1 MGDGSSKPSLKQSGA
16 NRGQGAIIPINGRHN
31 VWALLL
37 MGEIIFVGVVGA
49 LIFAAYYSLVLF
61 PRQRDFAKRQ
71 RMARELAAGDEI
83 VTYGG
88 IIGKVKHID
97 SSKGIA
103 LVEIADGVTVRLVI
117 AAMVGRYDPEE
128 IARNARMGQDT
139 NVEMTP

>member
-1 MGDGSSKPSLKQSGA
+1 LEDGSSKPSLKQSSA
-16 NRGQGAIIPINGRHN
+16 NRGRGAIIPTNGRHN

-49 LIFAAYYSLVLF
+49 LIFAGYYSLVLF

-97 SSKGIA
+97 SAKGIA

>member
-1 MGDGSSKPSLKQSGA
+1 
-16 NRGQGAIIPINGRHN
+16 
-31 VWALLL
+31 
-37 MGEIIFVGVVGA
+37 MGEIIAVGVVGA

-71 RMARELAAGDEI
+71 KMARELAAGDEI

-103 LVEIADGVTVRLVI
+103 FVEVAEGVTVRLVI
-117 AAMVGRYDPEE
+117 AAMMSRYDPEE
-128 IARNARMGQDT
+128 IARNAQMGQPTDST
-139 NVEMTP
+139 MTP